1 MSSTGGHGLG
11 PTRAQILQVLLS
23 SSDSVTVN
31 SLAEHLGLHP
41 NSARFHL
48 DGLVEAGY
56 ATKTPES
63 HGRGRPRLVYRA
75 TPSAPDVTNQHLR
88 QLVTVLV
95 DEIIAHLPEPMSVAE
110 QAGYRWGQ
118 ESAPQPAK
126 RPIEALVDHA
136 NELGFVASADDQ
148 GRLTFSR
155 CPYRVTGDPS
165 ANPVCAVHVGMIRGF
180 LDSADAGMSLSEV
193 TREGDTCSAVL
204 RTKCDGECT
213 G

>member
-1 MSSTGGHGLG
+1 MSSSGGHGLG
-11 PTRAQILQVLLS
+11 RTRAQILQVLLS
-23 SSDSVTVN
+23 SSEPATVN

-56 ATKTPES
+56 ATKTPET

-75 TPSAPDVTNQHLR
+75 TPDAPDVTNQHLR

-95 DEIIAHLPEPMSVAE
+95 DEIIAHLPDPMSVAE
-110 QAGYRWGQ
+110 QAGYRWGM
-118 ESAPQPAK
+118 ESAPQPTK
-126 RPIEALVDHA
+126 HPIAALIDHA

-155 CPYRVTGDPS
+155 CPYRVSGDPS
-165 ANPVCAVHVGMIRGF
+165 ASPICAVHLGMIRGF
-180 LDSADAGMSLSEV
+180 LDSADAGVSLSEV
-193 TREGDTCSAVL
+193 TRDGDTCSAL
-204 RTKCDGECT
+204 LSATCNGECA